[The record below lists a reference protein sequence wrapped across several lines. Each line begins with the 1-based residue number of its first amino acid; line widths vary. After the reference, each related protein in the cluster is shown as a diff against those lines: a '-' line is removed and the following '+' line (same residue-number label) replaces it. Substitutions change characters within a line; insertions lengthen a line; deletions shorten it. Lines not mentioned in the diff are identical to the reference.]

1 MRFFLSY
8 LGLQIQDRRHIPL
21 PNNPI
26 ERRHTLN
33 QNFHGGNDRRH
44 LNNLADRRHI
54 SPPLHINIC
63 ENSSAILNTAA
74 GDAIHPRNLDFSHP
88 QRRHGRG
95 L

>member
-1 MRFFLSY
+1 MIVIC
-8 LGLQIQDRRHIPL
+8 LGLQDRRHISL
-21 PNNPI
+21 PNQI

-63 ENSSAILNTAA
+63 DNSNAILNTAA
-74 GDAIHPRNLDFSHP
+74 AEGIHSRNLDFSLP
-88 QRRHGRG
+88 PRRHGRG